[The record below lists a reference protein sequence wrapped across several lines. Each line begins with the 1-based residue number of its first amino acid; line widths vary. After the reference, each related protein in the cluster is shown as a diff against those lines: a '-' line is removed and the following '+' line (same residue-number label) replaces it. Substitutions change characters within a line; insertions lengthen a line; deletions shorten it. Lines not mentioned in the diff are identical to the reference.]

1 LVSCEKEYAMTILS
15 DGVIRVLKP
24 VVGFMAGTVSDLMST
39 LALYGLLY
47 IALADRILPL
57 LTGAR

>member
-1 LVSCEKEYAMTILS
+1 MTILS